1 MAASEAL
8 SVQDGSPATGTAP
21 AAGPETAAAPAP
33 SATSP
38 RWPQLIP
45 LAHLVAIVLG
55 VFAIIWNQ
63 QQTTD
68 SLRTELRA
76 DIIRVETGLRAE
88 FSNEIGALRAEF
100 SNEIDGLRVLVVEN
114 GERLARIEG
123 FLGIG
128 IPDSAPQG
136 DDRAAGDDRSRWGLA
151 AWLFTYG
158 RSLELPA
165 RL

>member
-8 SVQDGSPATGTAP
+8 SVPGEGTAAGADP
-21 AAGPETAAAPAP
+21 AAQLEPAVVTKSSAGPQFRT
-33 SATSP
+33 
-38 RWPQLIP
+38 QLIP
-45 LAHLVAIVLG
+45 IAQLVAVVLG

-76 DIIRVETGLRAE
+76 EISGLRAE
-88 FSNEIGALRAEF
+88 VS
-100 SNEIDGLRVLVVEN
+100 EN

-128 IPDSAPQG
+128 IPDARVTALNG
-136 DDRAAGDDRSRWGLA
+136 GRAAG
-151 AWLFTYG
+151 
-158 RSLELPA
+158 
-165 RL
+165 

>member
-8 SVQDGSPATGTAP
+8 SVQGESPATGPEP
-21 AAGPETAAAPAP
+21 AAASASSAAW
-33 SATSP
+33 P

-45 LAHLVAIVLG
+45 IAQLVAVVLG

-76 DIIRVETGLRAE
+76 EMGE
-88 FSNEIGALRAEF
+88 
-100 SNEIDGLRVLVVEN
+100 LRVQVSEN
-114 GERLARIEG
+114 GQRLARIEG

-128 IPDSAPQG
+128 IPDSAPEG
-136 DDRAAGDDRSRWGLA
+136 
-151 AWLFTYG
+151 
-158 RSLELPA
+158 
-165 RL
+165 